1 MNKKQTILVVDDIK
15 ENIDV
20 LNSILKEDYHL
31 KFALSGKKAIE
42 LAMKYRPDIILLD
55 IMMPEMDGFEVCQVL
70 KSEMLTRNIPV
81 IFVTANN
88 TLIDEVHGFELG
100 AVDYITK
107 PVTPAIV
114 KSRVHTH
121 LRLGNQEKQLYLE
134 VKEKTKELFKT
145 QVEII
150 NVLGRAAEFKDDDT
164 GKHIQRV
171 SAYASLISLKYGI
184 DPRDTELLEL
194 AAPMHDV
201 GKIGI
206 EDIILKKKGK
216 LDDDE
221 RTRMRH
227 HSAIGGE
234 ILGNQSS
241 QMLQYAKIIAE
252 QHHEKWDGTGY
263 PEGLSGEEIHI
274 FARIVAVADVFDA
287 LTSKRAYK
295 DAWPVEKAVELIKSE
310 TGKHFDPIIAELLI
324 DNIDEIVA
332 IKNSKGDNS
341 DE

>member
-1 MNKKQTILVVDDIK
+1 MNEKQTILVVDDIK

-20 LNSILKEDYHL
+20 LNSILKDDYHL

-42 LAMKYRPDIILLD
+42 LAITYRPDIILLD
-55 IMMPEMDGFEVCQVL
+55 IMMPEMDGFEVCKIL
-70 KSEMLTRNIPV
+70 KREMLTKNIPV
-81 IFVTANN
+81 IFVTAND
-88 TLIDEVHGFELG
+88 TLIDEVHGFDLG

-134 VKEKTKELFKT
+134 VKEKTKQLFKT

-150 NVLGRAAEFKDDDT
+150 NVLGRAAEFKDNDT
-164 GKHIQRV
+164 GDHIKRV
-171 SAYASLISLKYGI
+171 SAYACLIAYKYGI
-184 DPRDTELLEL
+184 DPRDIELLEL

-206 EDIILKKKGK
+206 EDIILNKKGR
-216 LDDDE
+216 LNTVE
-221 RTRMRH
+221 RSRMCH

-241 QMLQYAKIIAE
+241 LVLQYAKIIAE
-252 QHHEKWDGTGY
+252 QHHEKWNGLGY
-263 PEGLSGEEIHI
+263 PMGLSGEDIHI
-274 FARIVAVADVFDA
+274 FARIVAIADVFDA
-287 LTSKRAYK
+287 LTSKRPYK
-295 DAWPVEKAVELIKSE
+295 EAWSVEKSVSYILDEK
-310 TGKHFDPIIAELLI
+310 GKHFDPRVVEIFEE
-324 DNIDEIVA
+324 NIDAIVT
-332 IKNSKGDNS
+332 IKQNNED
-341 DE
+341 